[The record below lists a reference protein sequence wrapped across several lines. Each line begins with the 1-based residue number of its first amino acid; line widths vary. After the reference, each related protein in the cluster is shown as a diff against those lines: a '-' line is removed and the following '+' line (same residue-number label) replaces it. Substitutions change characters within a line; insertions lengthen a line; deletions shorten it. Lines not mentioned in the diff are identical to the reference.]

1 MENVQETQTQQTLKT
16 YTASERNWYLIGL
29 AGQNMIYNIIGAALS
44 YYLQFTLLIPALTV
58 SIIMAAARVWDA
70 FNDPMMGTIVDYTRS
85 KWGKCRPYLM
95 IMPIPIMIITI
106 ACFTNFGF
114 YGQGIVSNGA
124 IVFWAAFTY
133 ILWGMIYTMAD
144 IPLWGVTSLMTESE
158 KDKTQLLS
166 LARIAAGIG
175 GGVTLLAV
183 QPMALALGGLLTE
196 KCGDAAVAEKY
207 GFLIAAAVF
216 AVIATAIFI
225 PLGFKV
231 KERIQPSQER
241 YSLKDNFKIALKN
254 KPFRQIIVSG
264 IFGSTKMLIAL
275 AAMPLVTYYFS
286 SKNAGL
292 ALFYM
297 VLLGGGMFIGQ
308 FIAMGFTPQ
317 LIKKFSTKTLYNWAN
332 IIGTIP
338 FVLIFIVFLCAPSS
352 LTDPVWLIVCFIL
365 FLIAGAANGI
375 TTVLQ
380 STMIAGAI
388 DYEEYK
394 NYRRPDAVFFSG
406 QTFVTKLQSGIATII
421 SGIAYTI
428 VGFSDSRVSE
438 LNSYITAGGTPRM
451 VGEYASFMMILFL
464 IVSILPAIGCLLS
477 IIPTWKYCL
486 DDSEHRRILWIL
498 KQRRE
503 KGLAEKPE
511 NFDATQIHDE
521 ITGEVITQEEFDER
535 VALDRERNK
544 AEMDKEEAELKQKRL
559 DDKEKRK
566 QAKLAKKQG
575 IEVVE
580 ETEKAEGAE
589 KIEVAEN
596 SVSDNVAAPSD
607 NEEESKND

>member
-1 MENVQETQTQQTLKT
+1 MEKTANVTQNNTQTLKT
-16 YTASERNWYLIGL
+16 YSASERNWYLIGL

-95 IMPIPIMIITI
+95 ILPIPIMIITI

-114 YGQGIVSNGA
+114 YGQGLVSNGL

-158 KDKTQLLS
+158 KDKTKLLS

-183 QPMALALGGLLTE
+183 QPMALALGGMLE
-196 KCGDAAVAEKY
+196 GKVGDAAVAEKY

-216 AVIATAIFI
+216 TVIATALFI
-225 PLGFKV
+225 PLGFKI
-231 KERIQPSQER
+231 KERIQPTTQR

-286 SKNAGL
+286 SKNALL

-297 VLLGGGMFIGQ
+297 VLLGGGMFLGQ
-308 FIAMGFTPQ
+308 FIAMGFTPM
-317 LIKKFSTKTLYNWAN
+317 LIKKFSTKTLYNWSN
-332 IIGTIP
+332 IFGAIP
-338 FVLIFIVFLCAPSS
+338 FVLIFVVFLIAPSA
-352 LTDPVWLIVCFIL
+352 LTAPVWLIVCFIL
-365 FLIAGAANGI
+365 FLVAGAANGI

-438 LNSYITAGGTPRM
+438 LNSYINAGGTPRM

-486 DDSEHRRILWIL
+486 NDDEHRRILWIL

-503 KGLAEKPE
+503 KNLADKPE
-511 NFDATQIHDE
+511 NFDPTQIHDE
-521 ITGEVITQEEFDER
+521 ITGEVITEEEFEKR
-535 VALDRERNK
+535 VKADRERNK
-544 AEMDKEEAELKQKRL
+544 LEIEKEDAELKQKRL
-559 DDKEKRK
+559 EEKERKRLEKADKKS
-566 QAKLAKKQG
+566 KKS
-575 IEVVE
+575 E
-580 ETEKAEGAE
+580 ETTN
-589 KIEVAEN
+589 EN
-596 SVSDNVAAPSD
+596 PSETNGD
-607 NEEESKND
+607 SKNDSAE

>member
-1 MENVQETQTQQTLKT
+1 MENTSNVTQNNTQTLKT
-16 YTASERNWYLIGL
+16 YSASERNWYLIGL

-70 FNDPMMGTIVDYTRS
+70 FNDPMMGTIVDYTRT

-95 IMPIPIMIITI
+95 ILPIPIMIITI

-114 YGQGIVSNGA
+114 YGQGLVSNGL

-158 KDKTQLLS
+158 KDKTKLLS

-175 GGVTLLAV
+175 GGVTLLSV
-183 QPMALALGGLLTE
+183 QPMALALGGMLE
-196 KCGDAAVAEKY
+196 GKVGDAAVAEKY

-216 AVIATAIFI
+216 TVIATALFI
-225 PLGFKV
+225 PLGFKI
-231 KERIQPSQER
+231 KERIQPTTQR

-286 SKNAGL
+286 SKNALL

-297 VLLGGGMFIGQ
+297 VLLGGGMFLGQ
-308 FIAMGFTPQ
+308 FIAMGFTPM
-317 LIKKFSTKTLYNWAN
+317 LIKRFSTKTLYNWSN
-332 IIGTIP
+332 IFGAIP
-338 FVLIFIVFLCAPSS
+338 FVLIFVVFLIAPSA
-352 LTDPVWLIVCFIL
+352 LTAPVWLIVCFIL
-365 FLIAGAANGI
+365 FLVAGAANGI

-438 LNSYITAGGTPRM
+438 LNSYINAGGTPRM

-486 DDSEHRRILWIL
+486 NDDEHRRILWIL

-503 KGLAEKPE
+503 KNLADKPE
-511 NFDATQIHDE
+511 NFDPTQIHDE
-521 ITGEVITQEEFDER
+521 ITGEVITEEEFEKR
-535 VALDRERNK
+535 VKADRERNK
-544 AEMDKEEAELKQKRL
+544 LEIEKEDAELKQKRL
-559 DDKEKRK
+559 EEKERKRLEKADKKS
-566 QAKLAKKQG
+566 KKS
-575 IEVVE
+575 E
-580 ETEKAEGAE
+580 ETTN
-589 KIEVAEN
+589 EN
-596 SVSDNVAAPSD
+596 PSETNGD
-607 NEEESKND
+607 SKNDSAE